1 MNISQFKALIT
12 EHWVPP
18 LITGIFGLVVG
29 LSVSFFDAEIS
40 ENRYFLEKQATTAD
54 RIALQFSKY
63 VENWRRIIKLK
74 NFVDSEKRKPSENEV
89 EQLKL
94 YVSSRNAARDEL
106 FSALDSLHL
115 YFDKETSDL
124 SSSFRIWDE
133 EQSNKLTK
141 DLPNI
146 KEWQDKER
154 NILLSMRKGLLDE

>member
-1 MNISQFKALIT
+1 MNISQFKALVT
-12 EHWVPP
+12 EHWAPP

-54 RIALQFSKY
+54 RVALQFSKY
-63 VENWRRIIKLK
+63 VENWRRIVKLK
-74 NFVDSEKRKPSENEV
+74 SFVDSENREPTENEV

-94 YVSSRNAARDEL
+94 YVASRNSARDEL

-115 YFDKETSDL
+115 YFDKKTSDL

-133 EQSNKLTK
+133 AQSPSVRIDVVRL
-141 DLPNI
+141 
-146 KEWQDKER
+146 
-154 NILLSMRKGLLDE
+154 G